1 MHQDYFIIFCNLKD
15 LRQSSFGI
23 GKDLG
28 GFWRAVGDLCQTK
41 IAVFMVEKGL

>member
-1 MHQDYFIIFCNLKD
+1 MHQDDSVIIWNFKH

-28 GFWRAVGDLCQTK
+28 GFWRAVGDLC
-41 IAVFMVEKGL
+41 